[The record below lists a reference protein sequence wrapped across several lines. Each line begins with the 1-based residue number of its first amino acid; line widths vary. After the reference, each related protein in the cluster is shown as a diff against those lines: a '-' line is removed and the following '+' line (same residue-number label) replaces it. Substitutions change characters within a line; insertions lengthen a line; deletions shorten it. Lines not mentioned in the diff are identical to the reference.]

1 MESENNMK
9 KIWLVMMLALL
20 LIVAGCGQGTSNN
33 SESEGA
39 GGGEAVAYKYD
50 KQDDKVEITTSK
62 GKIVV
67 ELYPDAAPKA
77 VENFVTHAANG
88 YYDGLIF
95 HRVIQDFMI
104 QTGDPEGTGMGGES
118 IWGEPF
124 EDEFS
129 ENHPHRKGA
138 LSMANSGPSTNGS
151 QFFIVQ
157 ASEVTEDMIAQMESA
172 QFPAETIEL
181 YKEHGGTPWLDN
193 KHTVFGQVVEGME
206 VVDAI
211 AEVPVDGSAKPTE
224 EIKIESMK
232 IVD

>member
-1 MESENNMK
+1 MK
-9 KIWLVMMLALL
+9 KKRKRITLFLLVLLL
-20 LIVAGCGQGTSNN
+20 LILAVFLVQCTSNKKTK
-33 SESEGA
+33 ESD
-39 GGGEAVAYKYD
+39 GGEEVVYEYK
-50 KQDDKVEITTSK
+50 KEDDKVEITTSK

-95 HRVIQDFMI
+95 HRVMRDFMI
-104 QTGDPEGTGMGGES
+104 QGGDPQGTGIGGES

-129 ENHPHRKGA
+129 AEHPHIKGA

-211 AEVPVDGSAKPTE
+211 ADVPVDGSAKPTE

>member
-1 MESENNMK
+1 MK
-9 KIWLVMMLALL
+9 KRSKRRLFLL
-20 LIVAGCGQGTSNN
+20 LGLLILILSVFLVKCTNN
-33 SESEGA
+33 NKKIEETD
-39 GGGEAVAYKYD
+39 GGEEVGYEYK
-50 KQDDKVEITTSK
+50 KEDDKVEITTSK

-88 YYDGLIF
+88 YYDGIIF
-95 HRVIQDFMI
+95 HRVMQDFMI

-118 IWGEPF
+118 IWGVPF

-129 ENHPHRKGA
+129 EDHFHIRGA
-138 LSMANSGPSTNGS
+138 LSMANTGHPSTNGS

-157 ASEVTEDMIAQMESA
+157 ASD
-172 QFPAETIEL
+172 
-181 YKEHGGTPWLDN
+181 GTPWLDN
-193 KHTVFGQVVEGME
+193 KHTVFGQVVEGMD

-224 EIKIESMK
+224 EIRIESMK
-232 IVD
+232 IGD

>member
-1 MESENNMK
+1 MK
-9 KIWLVMMLALL
+9 KIWSVLMLALL

-33 SESEGA
+33 NETEGT
-39 GGGEAVAYKYD
+39 GGGEEAAYEYD
-50 KQDDKVEITTSK
+50 KKDDKVEITTSK

-77 VENFVTHAANG
+77 VENFVTHATNG

-104 QTGDPEGTGMGGES
+104 QTGDPQGTGIGGES

-129 ENHPHRKGA
+129 ENHPHIKGA

-193 KHTVFGQVVEGME
+193 KHTVFGQVVEGMD

-211 AEVPVDGSAKPTE
+211 AEVPVDGSAKPAE

-232 IVD
+232 LID

>member
-1 MESENNMK
+1 
-9 KIWLVMMLALL
+9 
-20 LIVAGCGQGTSNN
+20 
-33 SESEGA
+33 
-39 GGGEAVAYKYD
+39 
-50 KQDDKVEITTSK
+50 
-62 GKIVV
+62 
-67 ELYPDAAPKA
+67 
-77 VENFVTHAANG
+77 
-88 YYDGLIF
+88 
-95 HRVIQDFMI
+95 
-104 QTGDPEGTGMGGES
+104 
-118 IWGEPF
+118 
-124 EDEFS
+124 
-129 ENHPHRKGA
+129 
-138 LSMANSGPSTNGS
+138 MANSGPSTNGS

-193 KHTVFGQVVEGME
+193 KHTVFGQVVEGMD